1 MEKKCLKGLH
11 GLEMEF
17 KWNIFHVNYKGNME
31 NQSIVCINIFVEQFI
46 NACSLYIF
54 VNVIYCNE
62 TIVCHK
68 YSQFIHGQKM
78 PVFASVSIWFR
89 MSSSSQQ

>member
-1 MEKKCLKGLH
+1 
-11 GLEMEF
+11 MEF

-31 NQSIVCINIFVEQFI
+31 NQSIVCINIFVKQL
-46 NACSLYIF
+46 SMHVVYIF
-54 VNVIYCNE
+54 LCQCDICNE

-78 PVFASVSIWFR
+78 PVFASVSL
-89 MSSSSQQ
+89 

>member
-1 MEKKCLKGLH
+1 MENNNLKICLNNKCIVSQL
-11 GLEMEF
+11 
-17 KWNIFHVNYKGNME
+17 IQGNESCME
-31 NQSIVCINIFVEQFI
+31 NQPIVCINIFVKQFI
-46 NACSLYIF
+46 NACSLYIYICY

-78 PVFASVSIWFR
+78 PVFTSVS
-89 MSSSSQQ
+89 SDSE